1 VKLKK
6 KRKNETLSNKTLG
19 SAEYPKSKEVCR
31 TIPVH
36 YVAHDVRHGLFNDDM
51 KTRKQV
57 TEEIERLMSIGLST
71 SDEKEKN
78 RIRKRICFLRSIEMY
93 LEHSPTTETV
103 VFQLDL
109 CLKKIDVIHKE
120 FDQMYPSYCDA
131 NTKRE
136 FMKGKGLPELT
147 KQVKVLQYLLESK

>member
-1 VKLKK
+1 MKK
-6 KRKNETLSNKTLG
+6 KNETLSNKTLG
-19 SAEYPKSKEVCR
+19 SAEYPKSKEVCH

-36 YVAHDVRHGLFNDDM
+36 YVAHDVRYGLFNDDM

-57 TEEIERLMSIGLST
+57 TEEIERLTSIGLST

-78 RIRKRICFLRSIEMY
+78 RIRKRIGFLRPIAMY
-93 LEHSPTTETV
+93 LEHSPTTESV
-103 VFQLDL
+103 ASQLEL
-109 CLKKIDVIHKE
+109 CVKKIDVIHKE
-120 FDQMYPSYCDA
+120 FDQRYPSYCNA
-131 NTKRE
+131 GTKRE